1 MFCEEAMLK
10 IYGSMLCPDCVACC
24 KALDA
29 AGIGYTFFDFADD
42 LRNLKEFLKLRDT
55 WDAFEDARLQ
65 GYIGIPCIVD
75 EEGKVSLDW
84 LCYVSQD
91 KA

>member
-1 MFCEEAMLK
+1 MLK
-10 IYGSMLCPDCVACC
+10 IYGSMLCPDCVKCRE
-24 KALDA
+24 ALDA
-29 AGIGYTFFDFADD
+29 AGVEYEYLDFSDS

-55 WDAFEDARLQ
+55 HPVFEPVKAG

-75 EEGKVSLDW
+75 GEAVTLDW
-84 LCYVSQD
+84 SSYVSQD